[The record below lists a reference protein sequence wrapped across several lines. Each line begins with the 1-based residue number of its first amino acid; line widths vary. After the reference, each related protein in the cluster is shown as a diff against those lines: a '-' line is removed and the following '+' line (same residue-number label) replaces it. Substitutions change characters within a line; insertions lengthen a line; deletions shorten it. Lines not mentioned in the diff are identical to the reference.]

1 MSFEFLKTNI
11 DDRGVAFVTL
21 NRPEIHNAFNDK
33 LILEITEQFELLDAD
48 SSVRLVVLSGEGR
61 SFCAGA
67 DLNWMSS
74 MVSYS
79 MEENIE
85 DSRNL
90 AKMFQTINY
99 FSKPVIGKIN
109 GHALGGGVGVVAVC
123 DYAITH
129 DKAKFGFTEVRLGLV
144 PAVISPYCINKIGES
159 NARAWFLSGEM
170 FQGEQAKHMG
180 LVHEVTTLEK
190 FEARSEEIIESHLKA
205 GPEAAVAAKVLIN
218 DVLATDEEDLETYT
232 CTEIAKKRI
241 SSEGQMGMMALLNKE
256 KPSWIKS

>member
-1 MSFEFLKTNI
+1 MSFKFLKTDS
-11 DDRGVAFVTL
+11 DDRGVASITL
-21 NRPEIHNAFNDK
+21 NRPEIHNAFNDQ
-33 LILEITEQFELLDAD
+33 LIEEITNVFEALDTD
-48 SSVRLVVLSGEGR
+48 PKVKLVVLSGEGR

-74 MVSYS
+74 MVDYS

-85 DSRNL
+85 DSRKL
-90 AKMFQTINY
+90 AKMFQKINY

-144 PAVISPYCINKIGES
+144 PAVISPFCINKIGES

-170 FQGEQAKHMG
+170 FEGAQAKHMG
-180 LVHEVTTLEK
+180 LIHEVTTVEN
-190 FEARSEEIIESHLKA
+190 FETRVEEIIDSHLKA
-205 GPEAAVAAKVLIN
+205 GPQAAMAAKVLIN
-218 DVLATDEEDLETYT
+218 DVLATDEIDLETYT

-241 SSEGQMGMMALLNKE
+241 SEEGQEGMKALLNKE
-256 KPSWIKS
+256 KPNWVK